1 MMENKINSQIELYKR
16 IKPALRTKKHELM
29 AAGIKIVTEKDIWNY
44 NKENK
49 WRNGKGLTI
58 ASMVDDV
65 LNTDNGIYEEYVL
78 KKLNIKDDE

>member
-1 MMENKINSQIELYKR
+1 MENKINSQTELYKR

-78 KKLNIKDDE
+78 KKFNIKDDE

>member
-1 MMENKINSQIELYKR
+1 MENKINTQTELYKR
-16 IKPALRTKKHELM
+16 LKPALRTKKHELM
-29 AAGIKIVTEKDIWNY
+29 AAGIKIVTEKDIWDY

-58 ASMVDDV
+58 ASMVDDI
-65 LNTDNGIYEEYVL
+65 LNTDNNIYQNYVI

>member
-1 MMENKINSQIELYKR
+1 MENKINSQTELYKR
-16 IKPALRTKKHELM
+16 LMPALRTKKHELI

-65 LNTDNGIYEEYVL
+65 LNTDNNIYQDYVI

>member
-1 MMENKINSQIELYKR
+1 MENKINSQTELYKR

>member
-1 MMENKINSQIELYKR
+1 MENKINSQTELYKR
-16 IKPALRTKKHELM
+16 IKPALRTKKHELI
-29 AAGIKIVTEKDIWNY
+29 AAGIKIVTEKDIWDY

-58 ASMVDDV
+58 ASMVDDI
-65 LNTDNGIYEEYVL
+65 LNTDNNIYQEYVI

>member
-1 MMENKINSQIELYKR
+1 MENKINSQMELYKR

-29 AAGIKIVTEKDIWNY
+29 ASGIKIIGEKDIWNY

-65 LNTDNGIYEEYVL
+65 LNTPNEVYYDYFI
-78 KKLNIKDDE
+78 KKMNIKDDE

>member
-1 MMENKINSQIELYKR
+1 MENKINSQTDLYKR
-16 IKPALRTKKHELM
+16 IKPALRTKKHELI
-29 AAGIKIVTEKDIWNY
+29 AAGIKIVSEKDIWDY

-65 LNTDNGIYEEYVL
+65 LNTDNNVYQDYVI